1 MSANVLHTDDTRTR
15 ILDAAEH
22 LFAVRGFDGTSIREI
37 TRVAGVNVA
46 AVHYHFG
53 SKEAVLRGVTDRV
66 ARPISV
72 RRSQLLEAAVE
83 AAGTETPGLEAL
95 LDAFVR
101 ADVEILLEL
110 HERGPW
116 VARFLGRTYGDQTGW
131 IQEMAREQYAQG
143 EEFFPLLAAALPDLS
158 ADEIA
163 WRMSRVVA
171 VIVHLFA
178 TWPEEGLSA
187 DGAEVLV
194 NRLVTF
200 LAGGLRAPLPAPADQ
215 TGR

>member
-1 MSANVLHTDDTRTR
+1 MSRNVSQNDDTRTR
-15 ILDAAEH
+15 ILAAAEH

-72 RRSQLLEAAVE
+72 RRAQLLEAAVE
-83 AAGTETPGLEAL
+83 AAGTETPGLETL

-110 HERGPW
+110 QERGPW
-116 VARFLGRTYGDQTGW
+116 VARFLGRTYGDQTAW

-163 WRMSRVVA
+163 WRISRVVA

-178 TWPEEGLSA
+178 TWPEEGLSVE
-187 DGAEVLV
+187 DAEVLV
-194 NRLVTF
+194 NRLVAF
-200 LAGGLRAPLPAPADQ
+200 LAGGLRAPLPATADQ